1 MLKLIRYM
9 FYLGYKPAHKM
20 GRKDPT
26 YLLGLIG
33 MPLILNGLTISNIL
47 SIISQVRNND
57 VTISDKIYA
66 IIFAI
71 LLFYFLIRYLAN
83 KDKILSIFKEFGRKT
98 KMQKWI
104 WNILVISYLIYM
116 YSLDKVKELF

>member
-1 MLKLIRYM
+1 M